1 MRTFI
6 IPTILLASAIGL
18 FVFFT
23 NPTYQGTKGVR
34 AEVEAYNDA
43 LTKSQE
49 LRRMRDEKVAAFNT
63 FSPEEKSRLE
73 SILPDNVDNIHLII
87 DINNIAARH
96 GLSLKNVSLGT
107 ISDSATARSA
117 LSVGA
122 SGSAVGSVD
131 LGFGF
136 TASYEGFLTFLED
149 LQHSLRVMDIEKI
162 SFSSGSENKTGEY
175 EFSLSIRTYWLR

>member
-1 MRTFI
+1 VD
-6 IPTILLASAIGL
+6 S
-18 FVFFT
+18 
-23 NPTYQGTKGVR
+23 
-34 AEVEAYNDA
+34 YNDA
-43 LTKSQE
+43 LNKSQE
-49 LRRMRDEKVAAFNT
+49 LRKIRDEKVAAFNT
-63 FSPEEKSRLE
+63 FSPDEKQRLE

-117 LSVGA
+117 LAVGA
-122 SGSAVGSVD
+122 SGSSVGSVE

-136 TASYEGFLTFLED
+136 SAPYEVFLAFLED

-162 SFSSGSENKTGEY
+162 SFSSSDKATGTY
-175 EFSLSIRTYWLR
+175 DFNLSVRTYWLR